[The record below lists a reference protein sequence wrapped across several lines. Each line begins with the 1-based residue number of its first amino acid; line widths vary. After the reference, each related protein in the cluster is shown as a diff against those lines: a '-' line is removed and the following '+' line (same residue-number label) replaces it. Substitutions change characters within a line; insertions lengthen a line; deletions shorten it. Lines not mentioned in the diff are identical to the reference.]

1 LTGAASICDLPLSHA
16 RLHLDARFP
25 WIVLI
30 PRRSNL
36 LEIEDLDADGRRM
49 LTEEIVLAGLAVRSV
64 GAAIGFSVQKLNV
77 GALGNIVTQ
86 LHVHV
91 VGRRIGDRAWPG
103 PVWGAGEAE
112 PYAEASLSRALA
124 AAREAMYAGSPA

>member
-1 LTGAASICDLPLSHA
+1 LSDAASICDLELCHA

-36 LEIEDLDADGRRM
+36 LEIEDLDPDARRL
-49 LTEEIVLAGLAVRSV
+49 LTEEIVLAGLAVRSI
-64 GAAIGFSVQKLNV
+64 GSAIGFAVQKLNV

-86 LHVHV
+86 MHVHV
-91 VGRRIGDRAWPG
+91 VGRRKGDPAWPG

-112 PYAEASLSRALA
+112 TYANASLARALA
-124 AAREAMYAGSPA
+124 AARGALHAGSPL